1 MVREYFNKQFSFYA
15 TGLTDEKMRGQ
26 LRGFQASLNEYGDK
40 DKSIPKDWFDAFTRL
55 RKLLEGDKVYREP
68 VNNKRVIFLDELP
81 WMDTAKSDFK
91 SALDYFWNSW
101 ASAQEDLVL
110 IACGSAT
117 SWIITNLLTDK
128 KGFHNRVIRRLSLA
142 QNINELCF
150 KEYGYLHNEY
160 YNLFHSLYD
169 KPEKHMAIL
178 EALARNKDGMTRSEL
193 SKEREIEGGS
203 ILTKDL
209 RELEECGFIRRFSNF
224 SKGES
229 ESLYQLIDPFT
240 LFSIRFIQNK
250 KFDSW
255 NEYINSPG
263 YNSWRG
269 NSFEIVCLN
278 HIDQI
283 KTSLGISGIET
294 NEFAWRSTKAEKGAQ
309 IDLIISRKDGVI
321 NLCEMKYTNEEYSL
335 DADEYEK
342 IQNRMVQFQK
352 ETGAKEAIH
361 ITLICG
367 NGYKQSKYSGIVQNL
382 IIGDDLFDN

>member
-263 YNSWRG
+263 YNSWR
-269 NSFEIVCLN
+269 EILL
-278 HIDQI
+278 
-283 KTSLGISGIET
+283 KLY
-294 NEFAWRSTKAEKGAQ
+294 A
-309 IDLIISRKDGVI
+309 
-321 NLCEMKYTNEEYSL
+321 
-335 DADEYEK
+335 
-342 IQNRMVQFQK
+342 
-352 ETGAKEAIH
+352 
-361 ITLICG
+361 
-367 NGYKQSKYSGIVQNL
+367 
-382 IIGDDLFDN
+382 

>member
-1 MVREYFNKQFSFYA
+1 
-15 TGLTDEKMRGQ
+15 
-26 LRGFQASLNEYGDK
+26 
-40 DKSIPKDWFDAFTRL
+40 
-55 RKLLEGDKVYREP
+55 
-68 VNNKRVIFLDELP
+68 
-81 WMDTAKSDFK
+81 
-91 SALDYFWNSW
+91 
-101 ASAQEDLVL
+101 
-110 IACGSAT
+110 
-117 SWIITNLLTDK
+117 
-128 KGFHNRVIRRLSLA
+128 
-142 QNINELCF
+142 
-150 KEYGYLHNEY
+150 
-160 YNLFHSLYD
+160 
-169 KPEKHMAIL
+169 MAIL

-193 SKEREIEGGS
+193 SKEREIGGGS

-209 RELEECGFIRRFSNF
+209 RELEECGFIRKFSNF

-382 IIGDDLFDN
+382 ILGDDLFDN